1 MDQNDLELLQTV
13 PLYHL
18 QLIAKARRL
27 PQSSRIFSTGAA
39 PMELSTTAS
48 TPVLLEVAH
57 YVLNT
62 DSMSEMLQDL
72 SELEILLLRELVSC
86 GGRTNSRDL
95 ALYAHCAGLLDS
107 ADSSPNHEPL
117 IAHQPGTAQQTPH
130 YPVPHPHGPFEQA
143 VRHLLLLGCVFWGK
157 QTHFVGRE
165 YASGMHDGVL
175 IVPQAI
181 LHAARRRWLVEEP
194 TAESGPEAVGDALD
208 VHLQAFQR
216 TLYLYWSLVA
226 ATRGG
231 LSLVNNGMLSRTSLR
246 SIVEHI
252 DVQDKNEQSRL
263 ESDYPRLL
271 FVRLL
276 LLQLGLL
283 SVRHNI
289 LYAQPAVDFFS
300 LPLAKRAREC
310 YRIYL
315 DSHFWNEM
323 VYLSEIN
330 VRPVPD
336 PLTPAH
342 EEVLHARRQVIE
354 RLLLETVDEW
364 HNQVAFIAR
373 AKLHIPYLLFPRQYG
388 PRAERYSQGCNPYG
402 WDFRLRR
409 GWLTHREG
417 WHIVEGGFIRGM
429 ITGPLNW
436 MGLLHLDSEK
446 GSSTFQYSAIGAFV
460 IGDEAL
466 NETTSITGRLIIQ
479 PNFDIVVLAP
489 ISEGLLVQLDT
500 FAERISLEHI
510 AQYRLT
516 KASVTQAIQRDIH
529 VDTMLAVL
537 ESAVEADIP
546 QNVRYSLDEWER
558 QARRIEVWPSATLLE
573 VEDSS
578 LLDRFLADPALQPLF
593 RRRLTAQLVEVVPA
607 QLPAVQELLWQ
618 QHYLPARSIVPEHA
632 LAQVQ
637 PFTAYEPQWKL
648 SEDGLLSPFYAVLD
662 FYLVAEAMLF
672 CVHDASTGWLRV
684 TAESLQRALDDEIA
698 LTQIIDFL
706 QHYCV
711 DGIPGAFLIRLK
723 LWGGGYARSPQ
734 IYVEHAPLLRLSD
747 AVLRDLQADEEIC
760 ALLGPEI
767 IEGQRLVRVTS
778 GNLAPIL
785 DLLQQRGFLTE

>member
-1 MDQNDLELLQTV
+1 MDQNDLDLLQTV

-27 PQSSRIFSTGAA
+27 PQSSRVFGAGLA
-39 PMELSTTAS
+39 PMELSATAS
-48 TPVLLEVAH
+48 TPVLLEVAQ
-57 YVLNT
+57 YVFNI
-62 DSMSEMLQDL
+62 DSMREMLQDL
-72 SELEILLLRELVSC
+72 SELEVLLLRELVSC

-95 ALYAHCAGLLDS
+95 ALYAQCAGLLD
-107 ADSSPNHEPL
+107 AVDTFPNGETTYY
-117 IAHQPGTAQQTPH
+117 PGTAPQPPH
-130 YPVPHPHGPFEQA
+130 YPVPHPHGAFEQA
-143 VRHLLLLGCVFWGK
+143 VRHLLLLGCVIWGK

-181 LHAARRRWLVEEP
+181 LSIMRRQWPVEGSTVVSEP
-194 TAESGPEAVGDALD
+194 EDVGDVD
-208 VHLQAFQR
+208 VSLQAFQR
-216 TLYLYWSLVA
+216 TLYLYWSFVA
-226 ATRGG
+226 TARGG
-231 LSLVNNGMLSRTSLR
+231 LVLVNNGLLSRTSLR
-246 SIVEHI
+246 LIVEHM
-252 DVQDKNEQSRL
+252 DAQDKHEQLRL

-283 SVRHNI
+283 SVRHNM
-289 LYAQPAVDFFS
+289 LCAQPAEDFFS

-310 YRIYL
+310 YRAYM
-315 DSHFWNEM
+315 DTYFWNEM
-323 VYLSEIN
+323 VYLPEIN

-354 RLLLETVDEW
+354 RLLLETSEEW
-364 HNQVAFIAR
+364 HDQVAFTAR

-388 PRAERYSQGCNPYG
+388 PRSERYSQGCNPYG

-417 WHIVEGGFIRGM
+417 WHIVEGGFMRFM

-436 MGLLHLDSEK
+436 MGLLHLDAEK
-446 GSSTFQYSAIGAFV
+446 VSTTFRYSAIGAFV
-460 IGDEAL
+460 MGDAVLKEV
-466 NETTSITGRLIIQ
+466 SPIIGRLIVQ
-479 PNFDIVVLAP
+479 PNFDVVVLAP
-489 ISEGLLVQLDT
+489 IAEGLLVRLDT

-529 VDTMLAVL
+529 VDAMLAVL
-537 ESAVEADIP
+537 ASAAEADLP
-546 QNVRYSLDEWER
+546 QNVRYSLEEWER
-558 QARRIEVWPSATLLE
+558 QARRVEVWPSTTLLE

-578 LLDRFLADPALQPLF
+578 LLDRFFADPALQPLF
-593 RRRLTAQLVEVVPA
+593 RRRLTPQLVEVVPA
-607 QLPAVQELLWQ
+607 QLSAVQELLWQ
-618 QHYLPARSIVPEHA
+618 QHYLPARSVVPEHA
-632 LAQVQ
+632 LTQVQ
-637 PFTAYEPQWKL
+637 PLTAHEPQWKL
-648 SEDGLLSPFYAVLD
+648 YEDGLLSPFYAVLD
-662 FYLVAEAMLF
+662 FYLIAEAMLF
-672 CVHDASTGWLRV
+672 CERDASTGWLRI
-684 TAESLQRALDDEIA
+684 TADSLQRALDDEIT

-711 DGIPGAFLIRLK
+711 DGIPGVFLIRLK
-723 LWGGGYARSPQ
+723 LWGGGYAKSPQ
-734 IYVEHAPLLRLSD
+734 IYVEHAPLLRLSA
-747 AVLRDLQADEEIC
+747 AVLRDLQADKEIC

-767 IEGQRLVRVTS
+767 TEGQRLVQVTAE
-778 GNLAPIL
+778 NLAPIL
-785 DLLQQRGFLTE
+785 DLLQQRGFLAE